1 MARRAGRLACAR
13 DLARKMPSGSSHF
26 KRRPG
31 RSSAV
36 QQTAT
41 HRPLV
46 ILKTGAK
53 PARLASHPG
62 DYEDWI
68 LAGMAWPA
76 AESAVVAVHRGE
88 APPPPSQIAGA
99 VITGSAAMVTE
110 GQPWVEATSAWLR
123 AAVAAGR
130 PVLGICYGH
139 QLLAHALGGAAGWN
153 TAGVEVGVVDLET
166 LPAAS
171 GDPLLD
177 GLPARFPACVSHR
190 QSALALPPGA
200 TLLARSALEAHH
212 AFRLGSAWGLQ
223 FHPEFSPAVMPAYI
237 EGFRPILEAAGRDPA
252 ELVAQLR
259 PTPES
264 AALLPRF
271 AALVDAAR

>member
-1 MARRAGRLACAR
+1 
-13 DLARKMPSGSSHF
+13 MPFGSSLF

-31 RSSAV
+31 GRSAV
-36 QQTAT
+36 PQTAA

-46 ILKTGAK
+46 ILKTGTK
-53 PARLASHPG
+53 PAGLARHPG

-68 LAGMAWPA
+68 LAGMGWPR
-76 AESAVVAVHRGE
+76 AEAAVVAAHQDE
-88 APPPPSQIAGA
+88 APPPPSHAAGA
-99 VITGSAAMVTE
+99 VVTGSAAMVTDGE
-110 GQPWVEATSAWLR
+110 PWAEAASAWLR

-153 TAGVEVGVVDLET
+153 PAGVEVGVVDVEL
-166 LPAAS
+166 LPAAA
-171 GDPLLD
+171 GDLLL
-177 GLPARFPACVSHR
+177 GALPARFPACVSHR
-190 QSALALPPGA
+190 QSALGLPPGA
-200 TLLARSALEAHH
+200 RLLARSALEAHH

-223 FHPEFSPAVMPAYI
+223 FHPEFSPAVMPAYV

-252 ELVAQLR
+252 ELIAQLR

-271 AALVDAAR
+271 AAIVRAAR

>member
-1 MARRAGRLACAR
+1 
-13 DLARKMPSGSSHF
+13 
-26 KRRPG
+26 
-31 RSSAV
+31 V
-36 QQTAT
+36 QQIAT

-46 ILKTGAK
+46 ILKTGTK

-68 LAGMAWPA
+68 LAGMGWPA
-76 AESAVVAVHRGE
+76 AEAAVVAVHQGE
-88 APPPPSQIAGA
+88 APPPPSHIAGA
-99 VITGSAAMVTE
+99 VITGSAAMVTDNE
-110 GQPWVEATSAWLR
+110 PWVETASAWLR

-153 TAGVEVGVVDLET
+153 RAGVEVGVVDVEL
-166 LPAAS
+166 LPAAA
-171 GDPLLD
+171 GDPLL
-177 GLPARFPACVSHR
+177 GALPARFPACVSHR
-190 QSALALPPGA
+190 QSALGLPPGA

-223 FHPEFSPAVMPAYI
+223 FHPEFSPAVMPAYV
-237 EGFRPILEAAGRDPA
+237 EGFRAILEAAGRDPA
-252 ELVAQLR
+252 DLIAQLR

-271 AALVDAAR
+271 GSIVRAAR